1 MKQQSEIPC
10 FLKPRELMTR
20 SKSNCSPIIP
30 VQNNNLMHTRESGG
44 ILLSAGTYINECLSS
59 GKNLGPIPPLSIR
72 LSQGTPGCG
81 FPGARTVR
89 ERGDTL
95 GT

>member
-1 MKQQSEIPC
+1 
-10 FLKPRELMTR
+10 MTR

-30 VQNNNLMHTRESGG
+30 VQSNNLMHTRESGG
-44 ILLSAGTYINECLSS
+44 AYINERLGS
-59 GKNLGPIPPLSIR
+59 GKNPGPIPPLSIR
-72 LSQGTPGCG
+72 LSQGTPECG
-81 FPGARTVR
+81 FPGARPVR